1 MHFFSYFC
9 SVPKPIKLERAAH
22 KTSAA
27 RSFFLPMKHHGSCF
41 PYKEQRKKELM
52 TAFHSVISSTRHLNM
67 MNVFRE
73 VVSRPCSR
81 YWVTEE
87 RAAIVISSI
96 ERNTYRPL
104 GKYKHEMY
112 MNLYHHYVEL
122 RRIMPELSYQE
133 LIYRVVNSRAP
144 KFYLSPSLAKII
156 INTIRYSKR

>member
-1 MHFFSYFC
+1 MFYVQHAL
-9 SVPKPIKLERAAH
+9 I
-22 KTSAA
+22 
-27 RSFFLPMKHHGSCF
+27 FLPMKHHGSCF

-52 TAFHSVISSTRHLNM
+52 SAFHSVISSAKNLNM

-96 ERNTYRPL
+96 ERNKYRPL

-133 LIYRVVNSRAP
+133 LVYRVVNSRAP